1 MAKEKGSEVKSIFK
15 HKRALIF
22 IISFIIIYFV
32 SLTSFITKRYT
43 LEAGDIARE
52 NIKANKE
59 VIDKA
64 ATEAKEKQAIE
75 EVELQFNQK
84 PEVKKQAL
92 DNSRIFFNKINSLK
106 EAGTSEVE
114 ILEVLKAESKI
125 SMSEE
130 DFIEVIK
137 LSKEDIKN
145 LQVVTL
151 DTLTKIYEGRIEE
164 NKPEDIKLT
173 EENVVNNIN
182 TYNIPKNVKSLGIQL
197 TISQIKPNFFY
208 DKEKTEELKKQAI
221 KDVVPVIIKKNQ
233 MIVKEG
239 EPITQNQLRLLEDLA
254 LLNTSSSQWPIYMAL
269 AVMIFI
275 LLMIQ
280 WYYLY
285 RYYKEV
291 FKDTSKLLLIS
302 VINVLCVIVARSV
315 GLATPFLIPLALGPM
330 LITILINYKVSM
342 ALSVINC
349 ILISIN
355 IGFNIEV
362 TMIAVLNA
370 VLGSTFIRKMQ
381 QRNDIIYSAVY
392 IGIINMVINLSMGVL
407 LSNNIIETLKRTA
420 FMGIA
425 TLGSGILTLGL
436 LPLFESTFDIVTTVK
451 LLELSNPNN
460 PLLKKILMET
470 PGTYHHSIMVA
481 NLAEMATEEVG
492 GNAILA
498 RIAAYYHDAGKTK
511 RPYFFKENQVGNENP
526 HDKITPNLSTLIII
540 SHVKDGLELAK
551 EYNIPKA
558 IQDVIQEH
566 HGNTL
571 VKYFYF
577 TAKNNSEKPEDIK
590 EEDFRYQ
597 GPIPKTKES
606 GIIMLAD
613 GVEAAVRSIQNPT
626 KGKIEEMVNNI
637 IKDKLNDGQLNDCD
651 LTLKDLEIIRKSFL
665 KTLNSIYHQRIE
677 YPSDNTKIIKEK

>member
-1 MAKEKGSEVKSIFK
+1 MAKEKGSGVKSIFK

-22 IISFIIIYFV
+22 IISFLIIYFV
-32 SLTSFITKRYT
+32 SLTSFITKKYT

-52 NIKANKE
+52 NIKASKE

-92 DNSRIFFNKINSLK
+92 DNSRILFNKINSLK
-106 EAGTSEVE
+106 EGGKSETE
-114 ILEVLKAESKI
+114 ILDALKAESTI
-125 SMSEE
+125 QMSEE
-130 DFIEVIK
+130 DFIEIIK
-137 LSKEDIKN
+137 LSKEDIKS
-145 LQVVTL
+145 LQVVTM
-151 DTLTKIYEGRIEE
+151 DTLTKIYQGRIEE
-164 NKPEDIKLT
+164 NKPEDIKST

-182 TYNIPKNVKSLGIQL
+182 TYNIPKNIKNLGIQL

-208 DKEKTEELKKQAI
+208 DKEKTEELKNQAT
-221 KDVVPVIIKKNQ
+221 KDMAPVIIKKNQ

-254 LLNTSSSQWPIYMAL
+254 LLNTSSSQWTIYTAL

-275 LLMIQ
+275 LLMLQ

-302 VINVLCVIVARSV
+302 LINVLCVIVARSV
-315 GLATPFLIPLALGPM
+315 GLATPFLIPLAMGPM
-330 LITILINYKVSM
+330 LITVLINYKISM
-342 ALSVINC
+342 AISVINC

-362 TMIAVLNA
+362 TMLAVLNA

-381 QRNDIIYSAVY
+381 QRNDIIYSAIY
-392 IGIINMVINLSMGVL
+392 IGIINMVINLSMGTL
-407 LSNNIIETLKRTA
+407 LSNNIIETLKRTG

-425 TLGSGILTLGL
+425 TLSSAILTLGL
-436 LPLFESTFDIVTTVK
+436 LPLFESAFDIVTTVK

-492 GNAILA
+492 GNAVLA

-526 HDKITPNLSTLIII
+526 HDKITPNLSTLIIT

-558 IQDVIQEH
+558 IQDVIEEH

-577 TAKNNSEKPEDIK
+577 TAKNNSEKPEEIK

-613 GVEAAVRSIQNPT
+613 GVEAAVRSISKPT

-651 LTLKDLEIIRKSFL
+651 LTLKDLERIRKSFL

-677 YPSDNTKIIKEK
+677 YPSDNTKLIKEK

>member
-1 MAKEKGSEVKSIFK
+1 MTKEKGSGVKSIFK

-22 IISFIIIYFV
+22 IISFLIIYFV
-32 SLTSFITKRYT
+32 SLTSFITKKYT

-52 NIKANKE
+52 NIKASKE

-92 DNSRIFFNKINSLK
+92 DNSRILFNKINSLK
-106 EAGTSEVE
+106 EGGKSETE
-114 ILEVLKAESKI
+114 ILDALKAESI
-125 SMSEE
+125 IQMSEE
-130 DFIEVIK
+130 DFIEIIK
-137 LSKEDIKN
+137 LSKEDIKS
-145 LQVVTL
+145 LQVVTM
-151 DTLTKIYEGRIEE
+151 DTLTKIYQGRIEE
-164 NKPEDIKLT
+164 NKPEDIKST
-173 EENVVNNIN
+173 EENVVKNIN
-182 TYNIPKNVKSLGIQL
+182 TYNIPKNIKNLGIQL

-208 DKEKTEELKKQAI
+208 DKEKTEELKNHAT
-221 KDVVPVIIKKNQ
+221 KDMAPVIIKKNQ

-254 LLNTSSSQWPIYMAL
+254 LLNTSSSQWTIYTAL

-275 LLMIQ
+275 LLMLQ

-302 VINVLCVIVARSV
+302 LINVLCVIVARSV
-315 GLATPFLIPLALGPM
+315 GLATPFLIPLAMGPM
-330 LITILINYKVSM
+330 LITVLINYKISM
-342 ALSVINC
+342 AISVINC

-362 TMIAVLNA
+362 TMLAVLNA

-381 QRNDIIYSAVY
+381 QRNDIIYSAIY
-392 IGIINMVINLSMGVL
+392 IGIINMVINLSMGTL
-407 LSNNIIETLKRTA
+407 LSNNIIETLKRTG

-425 TLGSGILTLGL
+425 TLSSAILTLGL
-436 LPLFESTFDIVTTVK
+436 LPLFESAFDIVTTVK

-492 GNAILA
+492 GNAVLA

-526 HDKITPNLSTLIII
+526 HDKITPNLSTLIIT

-558 IQDVIQEH
+558 IQDVIEEH

-577 TAKNNSEKPEDIK
+577 TAKNNSEKPEEIK

-613 GVEAAVRSIQNPT
+613 GVEAAVRSISKPT

-651 LTLKDLEIIRKSFL
+651 LTLKDLERIRKSFL

-677 YPSDNTKIIKEK
+677 YPSDNTKLIKEK

>member
-1 MAKEKGSEVKSIFK
+1 MAKEKGSDVKSIFK

-22 IISFIIIYFV
+22 IISFLIIYFV

-106 EAGTSEVE
+106 EAGTSETE
-114 ILEVLKAESKI
+114 ILEILKAESKV

-164 NKPEDIKLT
+164 NKPADIKLT

-182 TYNIPKNVKSLGIQL
+182 TYNIPKNIKNLGIQL

-208 DKEKTEELKKQAI
+208 DKEKTEELKKQAT

-254 LLNTSSSQWPIYMAL
+254 LLNTSSSQWPIYTAL

-285 RYYKEV
+285 RYYKEI

-302 VINVLCVIVARSV
+302 LINVLCVIVARSV

-381 QRNDIIYSAVY
+381 QRNDIIYSAIY

-407 LSNNIIETLKRTA
+407 LSNNIIETLKRTV

-551 EYNIPKA
+551 EYNIPKV
-558 IQDVIQEH
+558 IQDVIEEH

-613 GVEAAVRSIQNPT
+613 GVEAAVRSIPSPT

-651 LTLKDLEIIRKSFL
+651 LTLKDLELIRKSFL

>member
-551 EYNIPKA
+551 EYNIPKV